1 MRRQTT
7 LAQAAPSRRP
17 FTPAVMALAA
27 LASLATAGSA
37 SAQMPANDFPTV
49 ARADYIFACM
59 QVNGQ
64 SREALEKCSCSIDV
78 IAGLMTYDEYEQ
90 IETIRSIYM
99 RGGKAQQQM
108 GSGPQQ
114 ERIKVLRQAQV
125 EGELRCF

>member
-1 MRRQTT
+1 MKRNSLRTT
-7 LAQAAPSRRP
+7 VAAALGLVIAMTMPSR
-17 FTPAVMALAA
+17 ADA
-27 LASLATAGSA
+27 
-37 SAQMPANDFPTV
+37 PANDFPTV

-78 IAGLMTYDEYEQ
+78 IASILPFEEYEA
-90 IETIRSIYM
+90 IETILSIYR

-108 GSGPQQ
+108 GSGTQQ
-114 ERIKVLRQAQV
+114 QRVKALRQAQV

>member
-1 MRRQTT
+1 MRLVRALMVVIST
-7 LAQAAPSRRP
+7 
-17 FTPAVMALAA
+17 ALAGSMA
-27 LASLATAGSA
+27 FADEAS
-37 SAQMPANDFPTV
+37 NDFPTV

-78 IAGLMTYDEYEQ
+78 IASLMPYQEYEAVESVLVVYQ
-90 IETIRSIYM
+90 

-108 GSGPQQ
+108 SNGDLQ
-114 ERIKVLRQAQV
+114 RRVKDMRRAQV

>member
-1 MRRQTT
+1 MIIRSTI
-7 LAQAAPSRRP
+7 
-17 FTPAVMALAA
+17 LAA
-27 LASLATAGSA
+27 VTIAALCAATRVA
-37 SAQMPANDFPTV
+37 SAQQPTNDYPTV

-78 IAGLMTYDEYEQ
+78 IADILPFAEYEA

-108 GSGPQQ
+108 GSGTQAQ
-114 ERIKVLRQAQV
+114 RIQALRQAQV